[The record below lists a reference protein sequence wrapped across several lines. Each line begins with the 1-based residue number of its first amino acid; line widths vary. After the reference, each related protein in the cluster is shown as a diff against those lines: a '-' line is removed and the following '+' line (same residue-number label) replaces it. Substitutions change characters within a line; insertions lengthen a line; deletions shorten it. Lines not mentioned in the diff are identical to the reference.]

1 MIEKKTKSSI
11 MMEEGS
17 KKFLFDK
24 EIVLKQPCLSV
35 CLLPLNFNKIVC
47 LFRSPGGYTRAH
59 LQVRIGP
66 CRMCELPLD
75 VAVKCSTYFSPRR
88 GCARVLRFFKK
99 LLGTKKMKFVVN
111 NFMGNDCLG
120 SPPLI
125 FVSSMIFGW
134 KRGSKLSLG
143 SETLVMSI

>member
-1 MIEKKTKSSI
+1 

-66 CRMCELPLD
+66 CRMCELPLG
-75 VAVKCSTYFSPRR
+75 VAVKCLTYFSPRR
-88 GCARVLRFFKK
+88 GCARGSTSLEVLQSTFRGFLPRTRASQGNLAVLPASKEAESPSNLILLETFNYWVALGQYFQNFGKGKK
-99 LLGTKKMKFVVN
+99 
-111 NFMGNDCLG
+111 
-120 SPPLI
+120 I
-125 FVSSMIFGW
+125 
-134 KRGSKLSLG
+134 
-143 SETLVMSI
+143 